1 MAIVDYEMDAL
12 TDPPQN
18 GGASATDGCYTP
30 QLGQARNRIPAGA
43 RAILEHG
50 RVIAYITRPLPEQQL
65 NGDTREK
72 QCPNPNCK
80 QRLPIE
86 RCPDCKQY
94 IPIGREFLSRPH
106 CCPKAYLT
114 NTQRHIDR
122 CMNEM
127 YRADAQRLRCQAL
140 LDNGA
145 ATMVIELQFT
155 FPDGLMRQAFM
166 TSTEYYQIVRR
177 TVTKE
182 DLERWG
188 TPFAPLD
195 KASFLTYPAQC
206 KFTQR
211 IYDECITAGLLTKPR
226 TPTENDFPVKFAV
239 REASRLE

>member
-18 GGASATDGCYTP
+18 EGASAIDECRTP
-30 QLGQARNRIPAGA
+30 QTGHTRSRRSARA

-50 RVIAYITRPLPEQQL
+50 RVIAYISRPSPEQQL
-65 NGDTREK
+65 NGDAHEK
-72 QCPNPNCK
+72 QCPNCK
-80 QRLPIE
+80 RRFPVE
-86 RCPDCKQY
+86 RCNDCKQHF
-94 IPIGREFLSRPH
+94 PIGREFLSQPH
-106 CCPKAYLT
+106 CCSKAYLT
-114 NTQRHIDR
+114 NAQRHIYR
-122 CMNEM
+122 CMHEM
-127 YRADAQRLRCQAL
+127 YRANAQRLSCQAL
-140 LDNGA
+140 LDSGA

-155 FPDGLMRQAFM
+155 FHDGWMNQAFV
-166 TSTEYYQIVRR
+166 TSTDYYEIVRR

-211 IYDECITAGLLTKPR
+211 IYDECIAAGLLTKPR
-226 TPTENDFPVKFAV
+226 TPTENDSPVKFAV